1 MIRRRK
7 KIIIPHD
14 VIRKMDKLQDCVS
27 AVVLDPTDGSLE
39 FLRRCL
45 NETFKGTHCRSVIY
59 TNNTDKLF
67 FGMCVMPIISSAMAK
82 VVVLD
87 GEVPTDM
94 KKEYV
99 VEIDSKLFEIG
110 LTEREVMA
118 ILLHEI
124 GHIVLDMDQSL
135 EEIIDAT
142 QVYVAKNNEVLN
154 AVQVANSG
162 SLFKFGIEDALRK
175 MGTIFTNEEKRAD
188 AVACQLG
195 YGRDLESA
203 FEKISRRSL
212 DLNRDVDNKLVV
224 LQWALRTYKN
234 LNIDRKY
241 AIRKLNNLIDMNGSE
256 VQNSRVKTMLNDIKN
271 IDFKLSKPSLEL
283 RPNIDECCVLNEK
296 GLLSIYRRHT
306 DKAMRGIEEDLYELQ
321 LMAKATEDRDECLM
335 ILRQINSRLSILED
349 YLSGDKISDSNRKR
363 YSAVMNEYL
372 KLRAEVGKKNTVP
385 DEFLSLWVKTPMVKS
400 RYEF

>member
-7 KIIIPHD
+7 KIVIPHD
-14 VIRKMDKLQDCVS
+14 VIRKMDKLQECVS
-27 AVVLDPTDGSLE
+27 AVVLDPKDGSLE

-82 VVVLD
+82 TIILD
-87 GEVPTDM
+87 GEVPDGM
-94 KKEYV
+94 RKEYV

-142 QVYVAKNNEVLN
+142 QVYISKNNEVLN
-154 AVQVANSG
+154 TVQVANSG

-175 MGTIFTNEEKRAD
+175 MGTIFSNDEKKAD
-188 AVACQLG
+188 AVAAQLG
-195 YGRDLESA
+195 YGVDLESA
-203 FEKISRRSL
+203 FTKISRRSL
-212 DLNRDVDNKLVV
+212 DLNRDVDNKLIV

-234 LNIDRKY
+234 LNIDRKF
-241 AIRKLNNLIDMNGSE
+241 AIRKLNNLIDINGSE
-256 VQNSRVKTMLNDIKN
+256 VENSRVKTMLDDINN
-271 IDFKLSKPSLEL
+271 IDSKLTKPLGL
-283 RPNIDECCVLNEK
+283 KQNIEECCALNEK

-321 LMAKATEDRDECLM
+321 LMAKATDDRDECLM